1 MKKMEKGYKTFLVK
15 DITRLKE
22 DLKALRNM
30 TEEEEPP
37 RLQIRETIQ
46 AVAYLMVDSS
56 RLGFVSVMWFQRR
69 LV

>member
-15 DITRLKE
+15 DIPRLKE

-37 RLQIRETIQ
+37 RLQIREKFRQ
-46 AVAYLMVDSS
+46 
-56 RLGFVSVMWFQRR
+56 
-69 LV
+69 

>member
-15 DITRLKE
+15 DIPRLKE

-37 RLQIRETIQ
+37 RLQIREKFRQWLTLWLIP
-46 AVAYLMVDSS
+46 ADWVL
-56 RLGFVSVMWFQRR
+56 FQ
-69 LV
+69 